1 MEPNLT
7 DSWEEE
13 IQNYTNEVDL
23 QWGGVIEGTLKVEI
37 FAIWAIHFHVGL
49 LFIYFEILVM
59 WKDYCTEGVLIVDF
73 CFAPNL
79 QKLGHK

>member
-1 MEPNLT
+1 
-7 DSWEEE
+7 
-13 IQNYTNEVDL
+13 
-23 QWGGVIEGTLKVEI
+23 VEI